1 MGKKKAKNKRN
12 SELKIIFFIIL
23 VAAALFIVS
32 TYAWFSTQRDV
43 SITNLQ
49 GTVEVAEGLE
59 ISLDAEN
66 WSNDIVLGE
75 GEGKVNII
83 DNAYSGHRNISPVEM
98 LPVSTLGGKVAGQID
113 AATALTMIRGKI
125 TNSVILSDIVT
136 MNEELAKGAKDTHNS
151 EDPKYPGYFA
161 FDIFLK
167 NSSKNEA
174 TADVLQLN
182 YNSSVRITETE
193 NANTGLQNT
202 VRVGFAR
209 YGATTKGGNGVAGLQ
224 DSVTDI
230 LTLTGAKNNNVNI
243 TDVAIWEPNSG
254 THVEYIV
261 TNNNKI
267 KWSASDGPKYGT
279 YSEESKLYEFGQN
292 TQIPTYALAGGDN
305 GATKEGTVINNIY
318 DWSGTNSA
326 TMAKQ
331 VVLQTTNS
339 VDEEGN
345 VDYKIKEGVQNLKS
359 ITSTDA
365 SAKDFVI
372 APNSILRMRIYVW
385 LEGQDVDCI
394 NWASYGGGV
403 TVDIG
408 LVKGSEIGSK
418 GEAQAD

>member
-1 MGKKKAKNKRN
+1 
-12 SELKIIFFIIL
+12 
-23 VAAALFIVS
+23 
-32 TYAWFSTQRDV
+32 
-43 SITNLQ
+43 
-49 GTVEVAEGLE
+49 
-59 ISLDAEN
+59 
-66 WSNDIVLGE
+66 
-75 GEGKVNII
+75 
-83 DNAYSGHRNISPVEM
+83 
-98 LPVSTLGGKVAGQID
+98 
-113 AATALTMIRGKI
+113 
-125 TNSVILSDIVT
+125 

-209 YGATTKGGNGVAGLQ
+209 YGAITKGGNGVAGLQ

-230 LTLTGAKNNNVNI
+230 LKLTGATSNNVNI
-243 TDVAIWEPNSG
+243 TDVAIWEPNAG

-267 KWSASDGPKYGT
+267 KWSDSDGSKYGT
-279 YSEESKLYEFGQN
+279 YSEESKLYEFAQN
-292 TQIPTYALAGGDN
+292 TQMPTYALAGDA
-305 GATKEGTVINNIY
+305 ATEGTIINNIY
-318 DWSGTNSA
+318 DWSGTNSG
-326 TMAKQ
+326 TMSKQ
-331 VVLQTTNS
+331 VVLQTTNT
-339 VDEEGN
+339 VDAEGN

-359 ITSTDA
+359 ITSTD
-365 SAKDFVI
+365 STAKDFVI
-372 APNSILRMRIYVW
+372 APNSIVRMRIYVW